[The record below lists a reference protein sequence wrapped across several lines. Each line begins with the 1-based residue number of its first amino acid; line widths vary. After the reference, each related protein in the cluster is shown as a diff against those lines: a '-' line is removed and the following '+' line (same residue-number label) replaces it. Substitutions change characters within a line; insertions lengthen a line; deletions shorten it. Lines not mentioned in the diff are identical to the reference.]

1 MPVGPFCKGS
11 KSAERREVDWVAV
24 RVIAAQA
31 FICEGCILEDRGPRL
46 LGNAAGV
53 VIITIVGLLGG
64 LAFGVLRAWLLRRD
78 ELENLALVVTAG
90 FFGSVFGLGLA
101 IVLAVL
107 DRGSFRSLKKTMAVV
122 AVTAVVLW
130 AIVVLAREFLAKR

>member
-1 MPVGPFCKGS
+1 M
-11 KSAERREVDWVAV
+11 
-24 RVIAAQA
+24 
-31 FICEGCILEDRGPRL
+31 EDREPRL

-64 LAFGVLRAWLLRRD
+64 LAFGFLRAWLVQRD
-78 ELENLALVVTAG
+78 ALENLAFVVTGG

-107 DRGSFRSLKKTMAVV
+107 ERGSFRSLKKTMVLV

-130 AIVVLAREFLAKR
+130 AIVVLVREFLAKR